1 MKELALNHLPE
12 LAPRT
17 VESLN
22 LLRLRLEQTA
32 PDAKIILLTSTTPQE
47 GKTTLALQF
56 WRLLAGLGQRCL
68 LVDGDLRHSG
78 ICRQCGL
85 TGEHK
90 VPGLAHY
97 LSGSVPLEEVLY
109 HTEIRG
115 TCLVPASGT
124 TNRPASTAAVANRP
138 ALLLEHPRFA
148 RMVESCAPKFAY
160 LLVDA
165 PALSECS
172 DALSLAKV
180 CDGALLVVQSGGVTH
195 QELRQAAH
203 LLQACRCWAL
213 C

>member
-22 LLRLRLEQTA
+22 LLRLRLERTA

-56 WRLLAGLGQRCL
+56 WQLLAGLGQRCL
-68 LVDGDLRHSG
+68 LVDSDLRHS
-78 ICRQCGL
+78 
-85 TGEHK
+85 
-90 VPGLAHY
+90 
-97 LSGSVPLEEVLY
+97 
-109 HTEIRG
+109 G

-124 TNRPASTAAVANRP
+124 TSRP

-203 LLQACRCWAL
+203 LLQGCGLPLLGTVLNRTPY
-213 C
+213 

>member
-12 LAPRT
+12 LAPQT

-22 LLRLRLEQTA
+22 LLRLRLEQTV

-56 WRLLAGLGQRCL
+56 WQLLAGLGQRCL

-124 TNRPASTAAVANRP
+124 TSRP

-148 RMVESCAPKFAY
+148 RKMQKKNKRT
-160 LLVDA
+160 LLHPLNDRA
-165 PALSECS
+165 
-172 DALSLAKV
+172 
-180 CDGALLVVQSGGVTH
+180 
-195 QELRQAAH
+195 
-203 LLQACRCWAL
+203 
-213 C
+213 

>member
-1 MKELALNHLPE
+1 L
-12 LAPRT
+12 T
-17 VESLN
+17 V
-22 LLRLRLEQTA
+22 
-32 PDAKIILLTSTTPQE
+32 
-47 GKTTLALQF
+47 
-56 WRLLAGLGQRCL
+56 
-68 LVDGDLRHSG
+68 

-124 TNRPASTAAVANRP
+124 TSRP

-165 PALSECS
+165 PALLS
-172 DALSLAKV
+172 ALPRYVTVPCLWYKAA
-180 CDGALLVVQSGGVTH
+180 ALPTRSCARRLTFC
-195 QELRQAAH
+195 RAA
-203 LLQACRCWAL
+203 ACRCWAL

>member
-56 WRLLAGLGQRCL
+56 WQLLAGLGQRCL

-124 TNRPASTAAVANRP
+124 TSRP

-172 DALSLAKV
+172 DAQP
-180 CDGALLVVQSGGVTH
+180 CQGM
-195 QELRQAAH
+195 
-203 LLQACRCWAL
+203 
-213 C
+213 

>member
-56 WRLLAGLGQRCL
+56 WQLLAGLGQRCL

-109 HTEIRG
+109 
-115 TCLVPASGT
+115 
-124 TNRPASTAAVANRP
+124 
-138 ALLLEHPRFA
+138 
-148 RMVESCAPKFAY
+148 
-160 LLVDA
+160 
-165 PALSECS
+165 
-172 DALSLAKV
+172 LAKV

-203 LLQACRCWAL
+203 LLQGCGLPLLGTVLNRTPY
-213 C
+213 

>member
-56 WRLLAGLGQRCL
+56 WQLLAGLGQRCL

-85 TGEHK
+85 TSEHK

-124 TNRPASTAAVANRP
+124 TSRP
-138 ALLLEHPRFA
+138 ALADGNLYRAFAGGIHRGAVSSAVPVTSPVSVRRPR
-148 RMVESCAPKFAY
+148 RMVAS
-160 LLVDA
+160 
-165 PALSECS
+165 
-172 DALSLAKV
+172 
-180 CDGALLVVQSGGVTH
+180 
-195 QELRQAAH
+195 
-203 LLQACRCWAL
+203 
-213 C
+213 

>member
-56 WRLLAGLGQRCL
+56 WQLLAGLGQRCL

-109 HTEIRG
+109 PT
-115 TCLVPASGT
+115 S
-124 TNRPASTAAVANRP
+124 RP

-172 DALSLAKV
+172 DALSIAKV

-203 LLQACRCWAL
+203 LLQGCGLPLLGTVLNRTPY
-213 C
+213 

>member
-22 LLRLRLEQTA
+22 LLRLRLEQAA
-32 PDAKIILLTSTTPQE
+32 PDTKIILLTSTTPQE

-56 WRLLAGLGQRCL
+56 WQLLAGLGQRCL

-124 TNRPASTAAVANRP
+124 TSRP

-165 PALSECS
+165 PA
-172 DALSLAKV
+172 
-180 CDGALLVVQSGGVTH
+180 GGVTH
-195 QELRQAAH
+195 QDLRQAAH
-203 LLQACRCWAL
+203 LLQGCGLPLLGTVLNRTPY
-213 C
+213 

>member
-56 WRLLAGLGQRCL
+56 WQLLAGLGQRCL

-90 VPGLAHY
+90 VPGLSALPRY
-97 LSGSVPLEEVLY
+97 VTVP
-109 HTEIRG
+109 
-115 TCLVPASGT
+115 CLWCKAAALPTRSCARRLT
-124 TNRPASTAAVANRP
+124 FCRAAV
-138 ALLLEHPRFA
+138 
-148 RMVESCAPKFAY
+148 
-160 LLVDA
+160 
-165 PALSECS
+165 
-172 DALSLAKV
+172 
-180 CDGALLVVQSGGVTH
+180 
-195 QELRQAAH
+195 
-203 LLQACRCWAL
+203 CRCWAL

>member
-17 VESLN
+17 VEFLN

-56 WRLLAGLGQRCL
+56 WQLLAGLGQRCL

-124 TNRPASTAAVANRP
+124 TSRP

-180 CDGALLVVQSGGVTH
+180 CDGALLVVQSGGVTY

-203 LLQACRCWAL
+203 LLQGCGLPLLGTVLNRTPY
-213 C
+213 

>member
-56 WRLLAGLGQRCL
+56 WQLLAGLGQRCL

-115 TCLVPASGT
+115 TCLVPPPAPPAA
-124 TNRPASTAAVANRP
+124 RPCYWNTPVLPAWWKAVHQS
-138 ALLLEHPRFA
+138 LLIF
-148 RMVESCAPKFAY
+148 
-160 LLVDA
+160 
-165 PALSECS
+165 
-172 DALSLAKV
+172 
-180 CDGALLVVQSGGVTH
+180 
-195 QELRQAAH
+195 
-203 LLQACRCWAL
+203 W
-213 C
+213 

>member
-47 GKTTLALQF
+47 GKTILALQF
-56 WRLLAGLGQRCL
+56 WQLLAGLGQRCL

-124 TNRPASTAAVANRP
+124 TSRP
-138 ALLLEHPRFA
+138 
-148 RMVESCAPKFAY
+148 
-160 LLVDA
+160 
-165 PALSECS
+165 
-172 DALSLAKV
+172 
-180 CDGALLVVQSGGVTH
+180 ALLVVQSGSVTH

-203 LLQACRCWAL
+203 LLQGCGLPLLGTVLNRTPY
-213 C
+213 

>member
-56 WRLLAGLGQRCL
+56 WQLLAGLGQRCL

-97 LSGSVPLEEVLY
+97 L
-109 HTEIRG
+109 
-115 TCLVPASGT
+115 PAASLWRKFST
-124 TNRPASTAAVANRP
+124 T
-138 ALLLEHPRFA
+138 PRSA
-148 RMVESCAPKFAY
+148 
-160 LLVDA
+160 A
-165 PALSECS
+165 PAWFRPPAPPAARPCCWNTPVLP
-172 DALSLAKV
+172 AWWKAVHQSL
-180 CDGALLVVQSGGVTH
+180 LIF
-195 QELRQAAH
+195 
-203 LLQACRCWAL
+203 W
-213 C
+213 